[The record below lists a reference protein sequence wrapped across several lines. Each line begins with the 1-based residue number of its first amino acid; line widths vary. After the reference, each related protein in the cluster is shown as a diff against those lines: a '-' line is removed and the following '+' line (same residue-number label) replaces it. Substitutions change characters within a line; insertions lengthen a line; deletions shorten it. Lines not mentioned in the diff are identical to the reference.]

1 MTGFGAATHQS
12 DDVLFTVEV
21 RSVNNRYLKIV
32 SKLPDTC
39 GALEGQVERA
49 VRERIRRGTVSVFAR
64 INTPPGVAT
73 TLTDERLMAEYA
85 AQFRELAERLELSGD
100 VTLETLLAVPG
111 VIRDGRSRL
120 ANAEELWPCLER
132 ALQGALEQLAEFRLQ
147 EGATIESD
155 LRRQCGVIATELEAI
170 RAQAPR
176 VADSY
181 RQKLLDRVGN
191 VLEGTAAMVSESD
204 VIREVSLF
212 ADRCDIN
219 EEISRMDAHLEQF
232 EQILDSDSSQG
243 RKLDFL
249 GQEMF
254 RETNTIGSKAND
266 VEIAHRVVEIKLA
279 IDRIREN
286 IQNVE

>member
-64 INTPPGVAT
+64 INTPPGVTT

-120 ANAEELWPCLER
+120 SNAEELWPCLER

-155 LRRQCGVIATELEAI
+155 LRHQCGVIATELKAI
-170 RAQAPR
+170 RTQAPR

-181 RQKLLDRVGN
+181 RQKLLDRVGD
-191 VLEGTAAMVSESD
+191 VLDGTAATVSESD

-219 EEISRMDAHLEQF
+219 EEISRMDAHLVQF

>member
-219 EEISRMDAHLEQF
+219 EEISRMDAHLVQF

>member
-1 MTGFGAATHQS
+1 
-12 DDVLFTVEV
+12 
-21 RSVNNRYLKIV
+21 
-32 SKLPDTC
+32 
-39 GALEGQVERA
+39 
-49 VRERIRRGTVSVFAR
+49 
-64 INTPPGVAT
+64 
-73 TLTDERLMAEYA
+73 
-85 AQFRELAERLELSGD
+85 
-100 VTLETLLAVPG
+100 
-111 VIRDGRSRL
+111 
-120 ANAEELWPCLER
+120 
-132 ALQGALEQLAEFRLQ
+132 
-147 EGATIESD
+147 
-155 LRRQCGVIATELEAI
+155 
-170 RAQAPR
+170 
-176 VADSY
+176 
-181 RQKLLDRVGN
+181 
-191 VLEGTAAMVSESD
+191 MVSESD

>member
-49 VRERIRRGTVSVFAR
+49 VRERVRRGTVSVFAR

-85 AQFRELAERLELSGD
+85 AQFREIAERLELSGD

-132 ALQGALEQLAEFRLQ
+132 ALQGALEQLAGFRLQ

-155 LRRQCGVIATELEAI
+155 LRHQCGVIATELEAI

-181 RQKLLDRVGN
+181 RQKLLDRVGD
-191 VLEGTAAMVSESD
+191 VLDGTAATVSESD

>member
-85 AQFRELAERLELSGD
+85 AQFREIAERLELSGD

-132 ALQGALEQLAEFRLQ
+132 ALQGALEQLAGFRLQ

-155 LRRQCGVIATELEAI
+155 LRHQCGVIATELEAI

-181 RQKLLDRVGN
+181 RQKLLDRVGD
-191 VLEGTAAMVSESD
+191 VLDGTAATVSESD

>member
-1 MTGFGAATHQS
+1 M
-12 DDVLFTVEV
+12 
-21 RSVNNRYLKIV
+21 
-32 SKLPDTC
+32 
-39 GALEGQVERA
+39 
-49 VRERIRRGTVSVFAR
+49 
-64 INTPPGVAT
+64 
-73 TLTDERLMAEYA
+73 
-85 AQFRELAERLELSGD
+85 
-100 VTLETLLAVPG
+100 
-111 VIRDGRSRL
+111 
-120 ANAEELWPCLER
+120 
-132 ALQGALEQLAEFRLQ
+132 Q

-181 RQKLLDRVGN
+181 RQKLLDRVGD
-191 VLEGTAAMVSESD
+191 VLNGTAATVSESD
-204 VIREVSLF
+204 VIREVSVF

-219 EEISRMDAHLEQF
+219 EEVSRMDAHLEQF

-266 VEIAHRVVEIKLA
+266 VEIAHRVVEITLA

-286 IQNVE
+286 NQNVE